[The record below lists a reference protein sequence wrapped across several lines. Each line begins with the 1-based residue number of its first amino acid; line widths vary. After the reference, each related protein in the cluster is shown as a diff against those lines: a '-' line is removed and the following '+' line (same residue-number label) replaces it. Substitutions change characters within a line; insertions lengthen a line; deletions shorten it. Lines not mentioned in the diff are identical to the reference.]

1 SAPVRQTQSYLR
13 HLFQERRLRPKNKM
27 GQNFLID
34 LNLIDFIVKNAEL
47 TRDDMVLE
55 VGTGT
60 GSLTTALAA
69 EAGAVLTVE
78 LDPAFHERVEE
89 TLGHHA
95 HVRFVH
101 ADILRNKNQINPAIM
116 DMLRAG
122 REKFAGKY
130 LKVVSNLP
138 YVVATPVLAN

>member
-1 SAPVRQTQSYLR
+1 MEHEPPLSAPVRQTQSYLR

-34 LNLIDFIVKNAEL
+34 INLVDFIVKNAEL

-69 EAGAVLTVE
+69 EAGAVLTIE
-78 LDPAFHERVEE
+78 LEPNLHDLGKE

-95 HVRFVH
+95 HIRFLH
-101 ADILRNKNQINPAIM
+101 AH
-116 DMLRAG
+116 
-122 REKFAGKY
+122 
-130 LKVVSNLP
+130 
-138 YVVATPVLAN
+138 